1 MKQQLINKSFKL
13 SENEIYYLK
22 VLKEKYNI
30 KPNYFV
36 RQSIIEK
43 LKRDI
48 PKIREQNKIKLP
60 F

>member
-1 MKQQLINKSFKL
+1 MRQPLINKSFKL
-13 SENEIYYLK
+13 SENEVYYLK

-30 KPNYFV
+30 KVNYFV
-36 RQSIIEK
+36 RLAILEK
-43 LKRDI
+43 LQRDI